1 MGEKSESKNHS
12 SGCFKNLKE
21 PLGFMKEWVVVWMA
35 NFWRTMVLFQNWVFE
50 FLTAVMNL

>member
-1 MGEKSESKNHS
+1 MGENSESKNHS

-35 NFWRTMVLFQNWVFE
+35 K
-50 FLTAVMNL
+50 FLENHDYIPELGV